1 MIEAFWRSMKHQWLF
16 LNSLDNIERLRS
28 LVAFFIESHNTQMP
42 HAAFRGQ
49 TPDEVYLGTA
59 VALPE
64 ELAAARKMARDKL
77 LAANRA
83 VSGSRCT
90 TPPEQDSGSESPP

>member
-1 MIEAFWRSMKHQWLF
+1 

-28 LVAFFIESHNTQMP
+28 LVAFFVDAHNAQMP

-59 VALPE
+59 VNLPE
-64 ELAAARKMARDKL
+64 ELAATRKAAREKRL
-77 LAANRA
+77 SANRA
-83 VSGSRCT
+83 ASCARCA
-90 TPPEQDSGSESPP
+90 TPPESSANPVIPP